1 MTAVGYA
8 STTGDTRKVTKAG
21 DTMTGD
27 LVLVDSTPDTDR
39 SATSKAY
46 VLAAVAG
53 AVLTTGDQVING
65 EKTFGDRIPVA
76 PGFDPEFDNQ
86 LTRKAYVDA
95 VAGGGG
101 TIYTNEAL
109 VTTGDVALGASV
121 PWAIVTSGATQLA
134 CSVTAAVGDRIQ
146 ASPSFM
152 RAGSGNFL
160 DPAILTSAGAIS
172 RYLGSGTSTPLSEG
186 APAYYP
192 QAASFPGAPGVRQ
205 IVVASG
211 EVNAGQARIALVYRG
226 SGGMT
231 VYASATYPWYML
243 LTNIG
248 PVPS

>member
-1 MTAVGYA
+1 MTATGYV
-8 STTGDTRKVTKAG
+8 STTGDTRKVDVAG

-27 LVLVDSTPDTDR
+27 LVLNDSTPDTDQ

-53 AVLTTGDQVING
+53 AGTGVASDTVVAETAFGQASAAGVATTYSRGDHTHG
-65 EKTFGDRIPVA
+65 TPA
-76 PGFDPEFDNQ
+76 SP
-86 LTRKAYVDA
+86 
-95 VAGGGG
+95 GGGG
-101 TIYTNEAL
+101 STIYTNDVL
-109 VTTGDVALGASV
+109 VTAGDVALGSST
-121 PWAIVTSGATQLA
+121 PWAVVTSGATQLA

-146 ASPSFM
+146 VSPSFM

-160 DPAILTSAGAIS
+160 DLAILTSAGAIS
-172 RYLGSGTSTPLSEG
+172 RYLGSGTSTPLAEG

-192 QAASFPGAPGVRQ
+192 QAGSFPGAPGVRQ
-205 IVVASG
+205 VVVASG